1 MQSTRRACRVR
12 ARTKTFFGVE
22 PARYPPRTRRKPRV
36 HAELGPARGPVDR
49 AHEPRR
55 VHEGLQQHQRMMK
68 ACRPVPHQMACA
80 QPQHPGPEIGNRAQ
94 DQEPGVV
101 GHQMQS
107 VVLVAQR
114 PANPRVTRLALQ
126 RRRRKRRQRHPLAA
140 PRRAIPQRLPH
151 LRRRPEVMMRPHQ
164 STEPRLLLGQ
174 HRTERHLRKL
184 HPVPAPM
191 QPLFKDLYRNSSRK
205 STPKRIRLEIQEPQ
219 SEQKS
224 ALRAWGCL
232 HSKNRTRSATC

>member
-1 MQSTRRACRVR
+1 MTVAGLQGGSAKHAGVPGQGTYVLRRGACAVPAPDAAEA
-12 ARTKTFFGVE
+12 AR
-22 PARYPPRTRRKPRV
+22 

-94 DQEPGVV
+94 EQEPGVV

-114 PANPRVTRLALQ
+114 PANPRVTRFQ
-126 RRRRKRRQRHPLAA
+126 RRAENDASATHSPRHAA
-140 PRRAIPQRLPH
+140 PYHSVSPTFAPPQGNDASPSEHGTAPPPRATPQ
-151 LRRRPEVMMRPHQ
+151 
-164 STEPRLLLGQ
+164 
-174 HRTERHLRKL
+174 L

-205 STPKRIRLEIQEPQ
+205 STPKRIRLGIQEPQ

-224 ALRAWGCL
+224 ALVLLESPVA
-232 HSKNRTRSATC
+232 HERS

>member
-1 MQSTRRACRVR
+1 MTVAGLQGGSAKHATGVPGQGTYEDLLRRGACAVPAPDAAEA
-12 ARTKTFFGVE
+12 AR
-22 PARYPPRTRRKPRV
+22 
-36 HAELGPARGPVDR
+36 HADLGPARGPVDR

-68 ACRPVPHQMACA
+68 PCRPVPHQMARA
-80 QPQHPGPEIGNRAQ
+80 QPQHPGPEIGHRAQ
-94 DQEPGVV
+94 EQEPGVV
-101 GHQMQS
+101 GHQMQP

-140 PRRAIPQRLPH
+140 PQRAIPQRLAH
-151 LRRRPEVMMRPHQ
+151 LRRRPKVMMRPHH

-191 QPLFKDLYRNSSRK
+191 QPLCKRLVPQLK
-205 STPKRIRLEIQEPQ
+205 QEVHPKEDPP
-219 SEQKS
+219 
-224 ALRAWGCL
+224 
-232 HSKNRTRSATC
+232 